1 VVVPVG
7 VERKCALLSRSHRSA
22 AGKVHARHQ
31 LLPLRQR
38 SSLGSSSLLA
48 MTSSTS
54 ALSRR
59 CSVVR
64 RPRHSDAAV
73 PLLLLHACL
82 GAAASRCRRLLRA
95 RGGRGS
101 VRRALELRLR
111 LRGRAGG
118 SSLRRLRLQRPA
130 RRLRLRRLALA
141 LRRRRLQRQP
151 RHAAACAALQRRN
164 HRRWRCSPAR
174 RLAALATQRLQRG
187 GVRARHHSARARE
200 ATTQRPGKGEP
211 RAVSPA
217 CERSAFSAV
226 RRQAAPLADVARSHS
241 CAALLRA
248 VRARHDVA

>member
-73 PLLLLHACL
+73 PLLLLHARL
-82 GAAASRCRRLLRA
+82 GAAASRCRRLLLA

-118 SSLRRLRLQRPA
+118 SALRRLRLQRPA

-151 RHAAACAALQRRN
+151 RHAASAALQRRN
-164 HRRWRCSPAR
+164 HRRWRRRPAR
-174 RLAALATQRLQRG
+174 RLAALATQRLKRG

-200 ATTQRPGKGEP
+200 ATTQRARKGKP

-217 CERSAFSAV
+217 CERTL
-226 RRQAAPLADVARSHS
+226 R
-241 CAALLRA
+241 LLR
-248 VRARHDVA
+248 RTTPGSPSR